1 MSLNKIFIFL
11 IAFSAISFNA
21 WSQNKAIVKGLIINQ
36 QNQLPIS
43 DAQIALLENKL
54 ITTSDAIG
62 KFNFSHVRFGKQTL
76 KITGNNIVTFQLEI
90 DINKPIVDLGSIA
103 VKTNEAI
110 APGAQLNI
118 PLISLDDNA
127 LSADDDGTKSQQVSG
142 VLSASKDP
150 FINAAAY
157 TFGTYRFQM
166 RGYDRN
172 QQTVLING
180 APMNDVETGDAFW
193 GQWGGL
199 NDVFR
204 SRNNAY
210 GLQNSDYT
218 FGGLNGSTVFD
229 ASAAGQRKQT
239 RVSYSLTNRSYRN
252 RLMFTQSSGLMA
264 NGFAYSI
271 SFSKRWAQEGYV
283 AGTFFDAYSY
293 YLGISKKLK
302 KSTFNLISF
311 GAPTRRGKVAPA
323 VQEAYDLAGTNFY
336 NPNWGYQNG
345 EKRNAK
351 VANSFQPA
359 FIANWDFNP
368 NSTFHLSTTLSYQF
382 GKNENSTLDWYNG
395 QDPRP
400 DYYRKLPSYY
410 AIENPALAQEIT
422 TTLQNNP
429 TLLQLDWDRFYQ
441 ANRMNRETILN
452 ANGIMGN
459 SITGN
464 RSVYVL
470 SNDVDAI
477 QKTSFNTVLHKE
489 VDERVNLYG
498 GFLYISQKTESYREL
513 SDLLGGDFYV
523 NFNQFAARTYAGNPN
538 YIQNDLNTP
547 NKILQVGDRYNYN
560 YINRFT
566 RSQLWGQATFT
577 YNKFDAYVAANIGN
591 QAFTREGLF
600 KNGLYE
606 NNSLG
611 LSNKYSFTT
620 FGLKGGFTYKID
632 GRNYFFANA
641 MIGAEAPTVDNTFIS
656 PRTRN
661 SAIVDA
667 TTQGISSAEI
677 GYLKHAPKLNI
688 RAVGYVSDIK
698 DATEIKRF
706 YNDDPNFQTFV
717 NYALQRIN
725 MRFIGTELA
734 VNAVINPSLS
744 VTAAA
749 AIGQAFYTNRP
760 SVSVTRDNDTNQIPV
775 KREVY
780 LENYYI
786 ASGPQTATTL
796 GFNYRSKSYWFANVN
811 FNYFARN
818 YIDVNPDRRTAQA
831 VDLLTPGSEKWNNV
845 ISQEVAPSFFTTDIS
860 IGKSFLVNK
869 FIRNASRSTMLYFN
883 LGISNVFNNTD
894 IINGGFEQLR
904 YDFSGGN
911 ENKFPRKY
919 FYGLGRNYFI
929 NISLKF

>member
-1 MSLNKIFIFL
+1 MSYKKTLVCL
-11 IAFSAISFNA
+11 ILFSTIILHA
-21 WSQNKAIVKGLIINQ
+21 WAQNKAMVKGIVINQ
-36 QNQLPIS
+36 QSQLPVS

-54 ITTSDAIG
+54 ITSSDANG
-62 KFNFSHVRFGKQTL
+62 GFNFNNVRFGKQTL
-76 KITGNNIVTFQLEI
+76 KISGNNIVTFQVDI
-90 DINKPIVDLGSIA
+90 DINKAIVDLGTITIKINESIA
-103 VKTNEAI
+103 S
-110 APGAQLNI
+110 GAQLNI
-118 PLISLDDNA
+118 PVISLDDNT
-127 LSADDDGTKSQQVSG
+127 LSTDDDGTKTQQVSG
-142 VLSASKDP
+142 LLSASKDP

-180 APMNDVETGDAFW
+180 APMNDVETGDAYW

-204 SRNNAY
+204 SRNNTY

-218 FGGLNGSTVFD
+218 FGGLNGSTIFD
-229 ASAAGQRKQT
+229 ASAANQRKQT
-239 RVSYSLTNRSYRN
+239 KVAYSLTNRSYRN

-271 SFSKRWAQEGYV
+271 SLSKRWAQEGYV
-283 AGTFFDAYSY
+283 AGTFYDAYSY

-302 KSTFNLISF
+302 KSTFNFISF
-311 GAPTRRGKVAPA
+311 GAPTRRGKAAPA

-410 AIENPALAQEIT
+410 ATENPALASEIT
-422 TTLQNNP
+422 AAIQSNP
-429 TLLQLDWDRFYQ
+429 NLLQLDWDRFYQ

-452 ANGIMGN
+452 ANGIVGN
-459 SITGN
+459 SVIGN
-464 RSVYVL
+464 RSIYVL

-477 QKTSFNTVLHKE
+477 QKTAFNTTLHKE

-498 GFLYISQKTESYREL
+498 GFSYISQKTESYRAL
-513 SDLLGGDFYV
+513 ADLLGGDFYV
-523 NFNQFAARTYAGNPN
+523 NYNQFAARTYAGNPN
-538 YIQNDLNTP
+538 YIQNDLNNP

-560 YINRFT
+560 YINRFS

-577 YNKFDAYVAANIGN
+577 YSKFDAYIAANIGN
-591 QAFTREGLF
+591 QSFTREGLF

-606 NNSLG
+606 NNSFG
-611 LSNKYSFTT
+611 LSNKYAFTT
-620 FGLKGGFTYKID
+620 FGLKGGFTYKVD

-641 MIGAEAPTVDNTFIS
+641 MIGADAPTVDNTFIS

-661 SAIVDA
+661 SAILDP
-667 TTQGISSAEI
+667 TTQNMSSAEL
-677 GYLKHAPKLNI
+677 GYLKRAPKLNI

-717 NYALQRIN
+717 NYALQHVN

-744 VTAAA
+744 ITAAA

-760 SVSVTRDNDTNQIPV
+760 TVSVTRDNDTNQIPV
-775 KREVY
+775 SRQVY
-780 LENYYI
+780 LENYYL

-796 GFNYRSKSYWFANVN
+796 GFNYKSKSYWFANVN

-831 VDLLTPGSEKWNNV
+831 IDLLTPGSEKWNNV
-845 ISQEVAPSFFTTDIS
+845 LNQEVAPTFFTTDLS

-869 FIRNASRSTMLYFN
+869 LLRNAPRSTMLYFN
-883 LGISNVFNNTD
+883 LGISNLFNNTD

>member
-1 MSLNKIFIFL
+1 M
-11 IAFSAISFNA
+11 
-21 WSQNKAIVKGLIINQ
+21 
-36 QNQLPIS
+36 
-43 DAQIALLENKL
+43 
-54 ITTSDAIG
+54 
-62 KFNFSHVRFGKQTL
+62 
-76 KITGNNIVTFQLEI
+76 
-90 DINKPIVDLGSIA
+90 
-103 VKTNEAI
+103 
-110 APGAQLNI
+110 
-118 PLISLDDNA
+118 
-127 LSADDDGTKSQQVSG
+127 
-142 VLSASKDP
+142 
-150 FINAAAY
+150 
-157 TFGTYRFQM
+157 
-166 RGYDRN
+166 
-172 QQTVLING
+172 
-180 APMNDVETGDAFW
+180 
-193 GQWGGL
+193 
-199 NDVFR
+199 
-204 SRNNAY
+204 
-210 GLQNSDYT
+210 
-218 FGGLNGSTVFD
+218 
-229 ASAAGQRKQT
+229 
-239 RVSYSLTNRSYRN
+239 
-252 RLMFTQSSGLMA
+252 
-264 NGFAYSI
+264 
-271 SFSKRWAQEGYV
+271 
-283 AGTFFDAYSY
+283 AGTFYDAYSY
-293 YLGISKKLK
+293 YIGISKKLK

-323 VQEAYDLAGTNFY
+323 VQEAYDLAGSNFY

-368 NSTFHLSTTLSYQF
+368 NATFHLSTTLSYQF

-410 AIENPALAQEIT
+410 ATENPALAQEIT
-422 TTLQNNP
+422 AALQSNP
-429 TLLQLDWDRFYQ
+429 TLLQLDWERFYQ

-459 SITGN
+459 SVTGN

-470 SNDVDAI
+470 SNDVDAV

-498 GFLYISQKTESYREL
+498 GLLYISQKTESYREL

-523 NFNQFAARTYAGNPN
+523 NFNQFAARSYAGNPN

-591 QAFTREGLF
+591 QSFTREGLF

-606 NNSLG
+606 NSSYG
-611 LSNKYSFTT
+611 LSNKYAFTT

-661 SAIVDA
+661 SAILEA

-677 GYLKHAPKLNI
+677 GYLKRAPKLNI

-744 VTAAA
+744 ITAAA

-775 KREVY
+775 NREVY

-831 VDLLTPGSEKWNNV
+831 IDLLTPGSEKWNNV
-845 ISQEVAPSFFTTDIS
+845 ISQEVAPSFFTTDLS

-869 FIRNASRSTMLYFN
+869 LIRNTPRSTMLYFN
-883 LGISNVFNNTD
+883 LGISNLFNNTD

>member
-1 MSLNKIFIFL
+1 M
-11 IAFSAISFNA
+11 
-21 WSQNKAIVKGLIINQ
+21 
-36 QNQLPIS
+36 
-43 DAQIALLENKL
+43 AL
-54 ITTSDAIG
+54 
-62 KFNFSHVRFGKQTL
+62 
-76 KITGNNIVTFQLEI
+76 
-90 DINKPIVDLGSIA
+90 
-103 VKTNEAI
+103 
-110 APGAQLNI
+110 
-118 PLISLDDNA
+118 
-127 LSADDDGTKSQQVSG
+127 
-142 VLSASKDP
+142 
-150 FINAAAY
+150 
-157 TFGTYRFQM
+157 
-166 RGYDRN
+166 
-172 QQTVLING
+172 
-180 APMNDVETGDAFW
+180 
-193 GQWGGL
+193 
-199 NDVFR
+199 
-204 SRNNAY
+204 
-210 GLQNSDYT
+210 
-218 FGGLNGSTVFD
+218 
-229 ASAAGQRKQT
+229 
-239 RVSYSLTNRSYRN
+239 
-252 RLMFTQSSGLMA
+252 
-264 NGFAYSI
+264 
-271 SFSKRWAQEGYV
+271 
-283 AGTFFDAYSY
+283 
-293 YLGISKKLK
+293 
-302 KSTFNLISF
+302 
-311 GAPTRRGKVAPA
+311 
-323 VQEAYDLAGTNFY
+323 
-336 NPNWGYQNG
+336 
-345 EKRNAK
+345 
-351 VANSFQPA
+351 
-359 FIANWDFNP
+359 
-368 NSTFHLSTTLSYQF
+368 
-382 GKNENSTLDWYNG
+382 
-395 QDPRP
+395 
-400 DYYRKLPSYY
+400 
-410 AIENPALAQEIT
+410 
-422 TTLQNNP
+422 
-429 TLLQLDWDRFYQ
+429 
-441 ANRMNRETILN
+441 
-452 ANGIMGN
+452 
-459 SITGN
+459 
-464 RSVYVL
+464 
-470 SNDVDAI
+470 
-477 QKTSFNTVLHKE
+477 
-489 VDERVNLYG
+489 
-498 GFLYISQKTESYREL
+498 
-513 SDLLGGDFYV
+513 
-523 NFNQFAARTYAGNPN
+523 NFNQFAARSYAGNPN

-547 NKILQVGDRYNYN
+547 NKILNVGDRYNYN
-560 YINRFT
+560 YINRFS

-577 YNKFDAYVAANIGN
+577 YNKFDAYVAANVGN

-606 NNSLG
+606 NNSFG

-667 TTQGISSAEI
+667 TTQGISSAEV
-677 GYLKHAPKLNI
+677 GYLKRAPKLNI

-698 DATEIKRF
+698 NATEIKRF

-845 ISQEVAPSFFTTDIS
+845 VSQEVAPSFFTSDLS
-860 IGKSFLVNK
+860 IGKSFLLNK
-869 FIRNASRSTMLYFN
+869 LIRNAPRSSMLYFN

>member
-1 MSLNKIFIFL
+1 
-11 IAFSAISFNA
+11 
-21 WSQNKAIVKGLIINQ
+21 
-36 QNQLPIS
+36 
-43 DAQIALLENKL
+43 
-54 ITTSDAIG
+54 
-62 KFNFSHVRFGKQTL
+62 
-76 KITGNNIVTFQLEI
+76 
-90 DINKPIVDLGSIA
+90 
-103 VKTNEAI
+103 
-110 APGAQLNI
+110 
-118 PLISLDDNA
+118 
-127 LSADDDGTKSQQVSG
+127 
-142 VLSASKDP
+142 
-150 FINAAAY
+150 
-157 TFGTYRFQM
+157 
-166 RGYDRN
+166 
-172 QQTVLING
+172 
-180 APMNDVETGDAFW
+180 
-193 GQWGGL
+193 
-199 NDVFR
+199 
-204 SRNNAY
+204 
-210 GLQNSDYT
+210 
-218 FGGLNGSTVFD
+218 
-229 ASAAGQRKQT
+229 
-239 RVSYSLTNRSYRN
+239 
-252 RLMFTQSSGLMA
+252 
-264 NGFAYSI
+264 
-271 SFSKRWAQEGYV
+271 
-283 AGTFFDAYSY
+283 
-293 YLGISKKLK
+293 
-302 KSTFNLISF
+302 
-311 GAPTRRGKVAPA
+311 
-323 VQEAYDLAGTNFY
+323 VQEAYDLAGSNFY

-410 AIENPALAQEIT
+410 AIENPALAQEISSAI
-422 TTLQNNP
+422 QSNP
-429 TLLQLDWDRFYQ
+429 NLLQLDWDRFYQ

-452 ANGIMGN
+452 ANGILGN

-464 RSVYVL
+464 RSVYVV

-513 SDLLGGDFYV
+513 ADLLGGDFFV
-523 NFNQFAARTYAGNPN
+523 NFNQFAARSYAGNPN

-547 NKILQVGDRYNYN
+547 NKILNVGDRYNYN
-560 YINRFT
+560 YINRFS

-577 YNKFDAYVAANIGN
+577 YNKFDAYIAANIGN
-591 QAFTREGLF
+591 QSFTREGLF

-606 NNSLG
+606 NNSFG

-620 FGLKGGFTYKID
+620 FGLKGGFTYKVD

-667 TTQGISSAEI
+667 TIQGISSAEI
-677 GYLKHAPKLNI
+677 GYLKRAPKLNI
-688 RAVGYVSDIK
+688 RAVGYISDIK
-698 DATEIKRF
+698 NATEIKRF

-845 ISQEVAPSFFTTDIS
+845 ISQEVAPSFFTTDLS

-869 FIRNASRSTMLYFN
+869 LIRNAPRSSMLYFN
-883 LGISNVFNNTD
+883 LGISNLFNNTD